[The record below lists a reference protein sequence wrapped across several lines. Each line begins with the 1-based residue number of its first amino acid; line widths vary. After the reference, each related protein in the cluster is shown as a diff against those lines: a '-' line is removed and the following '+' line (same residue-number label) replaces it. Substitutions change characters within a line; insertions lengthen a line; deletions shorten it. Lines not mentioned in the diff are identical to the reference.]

1 MTRGWH
7 VFQARWLL
15 PFEYQT
21 LKGLVFECVR
31 YSNRNIIYR
40 EIWGA
45 FDRGDEHVS
54 AILWKTR
61 LVQRLPDLVKYWRN
75 RTWNKTSEYWIF
87 KNLNSKCLVFKC
99 SYHSNTRHL
108 FVHFRQSFWAMIRNP
123 NHCVKYSNGNYATL
137 PSGNHVSG
145 NQTIRQ
151 SVPLPTKY

>member
-21 LKGLVFECVR
+21 QKGLVFKCVLYFSVR

-45 FDRGDEHVS
+45 FDRGNENVT

-108 FVHFRQSFWAMIRNP
+108 FVHFRQSFLGNDSKSEPLCQMVIMQIMQPIWKP
-123 NHCVKYSNGNYATL
+123 NHSAN
-137 PSGNHVSG
+137 S
-145 NQTIRQ
+145 
-151 SVPLPTKY
+151 PLTN